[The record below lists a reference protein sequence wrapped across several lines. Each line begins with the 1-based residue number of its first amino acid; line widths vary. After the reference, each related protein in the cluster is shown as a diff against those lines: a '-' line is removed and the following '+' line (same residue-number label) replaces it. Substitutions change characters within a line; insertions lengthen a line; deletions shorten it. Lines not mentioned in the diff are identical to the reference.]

1 MTTSPVFL
9 EYVSVLDILLTPPI
23 VDVRGRPV
31 ARPAEPFD
39 EAQLAAAELALPIS
53 QDVQTLF
60 EEQWRSAS
68 TDLERSVAEVRLLG
82 AAAADLAIAERLAH
96 SALGDADDAPS
107 IWRSSVTVGQEALIK
122 RAIEEP
128 EKLLAAERLIS
139 YRVGESQELLAAT
152 YECLRFVRYET
163 IETCGDAFSSMLSVD
178 FSLFKQAA
186 ALVDVKI
193 AKHIDKLA
201 TGLMKIAVDYVLA
214 AIDKI
219 DTLLGPEVVGRVKE
233 AVLDF
238 IIELQENELVG
249 RAVDKFL
256 NTDAIYEESKGWI
269 QAYDGSKK
277 TLKSTAETIGAL
289 QGSFRGRVRI
299 ADIVIKG
306 LSVARLLSPLAAL
319 PWGPLGMASAY
330 LSVVGYVLYS
340 AHDHV
345 DSDKYTFFDRVQ
357 GVRGTLLAEL
367 LENREIGRPVD
378 RETSRPGDGET
389 GRRGDQ

>member
-9 EYVSVLDILLTPPI
+9 EYVSVLDTLLTPPI
-23 VDVRGRPV
+23 VGTRGRSV
-31 ARPAEPFD
+31 ARPYEPFD
-39 EAQLAAAELALPIS
+39 EAQLAVAELALPIS

-96 SALGDADDAPS
+96 SALGDTDEATA
-107 IWRSSVTVGQEALIK
+107 IWRSRATVGHEALIK
-122 RAIEEP
+122 RALEEP
-128 EKLLAAERLIS
+128 EKLLSPEPLIS

-163 IETCGDAFSSMLSVD
+163 IETCGDALSSILSMD

-193 AKHIDKLA
+193 AKHIGKLA
-201 TGLMKIAVDYVLA
+201 TGLMKTAVDYVLA

-219 DTLLGPEVVGRVKE
+219 DALLGPEVVGRVKE

-238 IIELQENELVG
+238 ITELQENELVG
-249 RAVDKFL
+249 RAVDGFL
-256 NTDAIYEESKGWI
+256 KTDAIYEEGKGWI

-277 TLKSTAETIGAL
+277 TLNSTALTIGAL

-299 ADIVIKG
+299 ADVVIKG
-306 LSVARLLSPLAAL
+306 LSVARLFSPLAAL

-345 DSDKYTFFDRVQ
+345 DSDKYAFFDRVQ
-357 GVRGTLLAEL
+357 GVRGTLVTEL
-367 LENREIGRPVD
+367 MVNEGQAVVE
-378 RETSRPGDGET
+378 S
-389 GRRGDQ
+389 